1 VDVISNLERMIE
13 LSQKTE
19 SKNEELATN
28 LETAEKSEA
37 SENPIQTPTTNPIL
51 QTSDLIAKENSLK
64 ELLTKKDEEIT
75 TLKNRNEELINYS
88 KKLGYYQGFLSMEEA
103 ARQGAKITVWQDI
116 HPYFIVDCL
125 VEE

>member
-13 LSQKTE
+13 LSQKTK
-19 SKNEELATN
+19 SKNEEPATN

-75 TLKNRNEELINYS
+75 KLKNKNEELINYS

>member
-1 VDVISNLERMIE
+1 MIE
-13 LSQKTE
+13 FSQKVK

-37 SENPIQTPTTNPIL
+37 SENPIQTLTTNPIL
-51 QTSDLIAKENSLK
+51 QTSDLIVKENSLK

-75 TLKNRNEELINYS
+75 RLKNKNEELINCS

-116 HPYFIVDCL
+116 HPNFIDDYL
-125 VEE
+125 LEE

>member
-75 TLKNRNEELINYS
+75 KLKNRNEELINYS

-116 HPYFIVDCL
+116 HPNFIDDYL

>member
-19 SKNEELATN
+19 SKNEELATS

-37 SENPIQTPTTNPIL
+37 SENSIQAPTTNPIL
-51 QTSDLIAKENSLK
+51 QTSDLTAKENSLK

-75 TLKNRNEELINYS
+75 KLKNRNEELINYS

-103 ARQGAKITVWQDI
+103 ARQGSKITVWQDI
-116 HPYFIVDCL
+116 HPYFIVDYL